1 MIRIIIGI
9 AIGVYITQNYQVPD
23 ITTWAKFIQKQMADY
38 EKGLPKKND

>member
-23 ITTWAKFIQKQMADY
+23 ISTWAKFIQKQMADY
-38 EKGLPKKND
+38 EKVPSKKND

>member
-23 ITTWAKFIQKQMADY
+23 ITTWGKFIQRQLVDY
-38 EKGLPKKND
+38 EKDLPKKND